1 MEVTWK
7 YDVKNVGG
15 GDVFIPRRGK
25 AAGGHV
31 NLTGERDSD
40 IYPVSR
46 LVSPNKSDSP
56 EEEVSEL
63 LLRFSSRDTSK

>member
-15 GDVFIPRRGK
+15 GDVFIPYRGK

-40 IYPVSR
+40 IYPVLR
-46 LVSPNKSDSP
+46 LVSPNQIKA
-56 EEEVSEL
+56 
-63 LLRFSSRDTSK
+63 TA